1 MRKKYFKNMKTK
13 KLQCSKCK
21 TKDSKNN
28 PIFQELDC
36 NGYVVKNICMMCY
49 AEELDE
55 NTDTNY

>member
-1 MRKKYFKNMKTK
+1 MKTK
-13 KLQCSKCK
+13 KLQCGKCK
-21 TKDSKNN
+21 TKDSKDN

-49 AEELDE
+49 AKELDE